1 MNSKLFSPSLV
12 LNFILFI
19 AFSISVNTFVSIQNI
34 NILFYIFFHLT
45 FIYLLFYHYHYSIF
59 FISFIYGILLDV
71 LLLNVI
77 GSHLVIYFILIFAFN
92 LFKKYL
98 FLLSPN
104 QISITIFFILIITIS
119 SILFFAYLIN
129 NIYFTHTYLIKIL
142 IILMIIYIPSIFI
155 LNKLDR

>member
-19 AFSISVNTFVSIQNI
+19 AFSISVNTFVAIQSI

-59 FISFIYGILLDV
+59 FISFIYGILLDI

-77 GSHLVIYFILIFAFN
+77 GSHLVIFFILIFAFN

-104 QISITIFFILIITIS
+104 QISITIFFTLIITIF

-129 NIYFTHTYLIKIL
+129 NI
-142 IILMIIYIPSIFI
+142 
-155 LNKLDR
+155 